1 MGIVLKQS
9 LKNTIITYIGFGIG
23 AVNTLYLYPI
33 FLGATY
39 YALTNY
45 ILSAANVI
53 MPLFAIGM
61 QNTLVKFYAQYQTE
75 KERSQ
80 FLSFTVL
87 FPLLMCIPL
96 AIIGIFFFDDILT
109 FVSKKNP
116 VVKTFILLIP
126 FIGICMAYFEIFYA
140 WARVHMHSVFGNFIK
155 EVGLRLFSLFTL
167 IGVYYNWITVVQF
180 VYVTAGIYLLALV
193 VTMFYAFYIKK
204 PVFQFV
210 IPANVKDILVYTFY
224 IILSGSVANLLLDGD
239 KIMLN
244 QYMKIE
250 NIAYY
255 SVATYIALVISV
267 PSRAM
272 HQIVYPI
279 TAKLMHE
286 NKHDELNDLYKKTSI
301 NLQIVGGFVML
312 CIFVNIE
319 QLYEMVPKDYSG
331 GIIVVFMIGLS
342 KYFDLILGNNNAI
355 IFNSKYYRAVL
366 FLGVGLVILTVVLNM
381 IFIPLYGII
390 GSAFATLLSITCYS
404 LAKLLF
410 VVKRM
415 HLYPFTK
422 QTLHSIGITFIVF
435 LLFYFWEFPVNSSV
449 SNGLRSILVL
459 VAIGLKS
466 LLVTFVY
473 TYMNYKFVVSP
484 EINQTLDKVFFK
496 FKRNK

>member
-1 MGIVLKQS
+1 MGIVLNQS
-9 LKNTIITYIGFGIG
+9 LKNTVITYIGFGIG
-23 AVNTLYLYPI
+23 GISTLFLFPPI
-33 FLGATY
+33 LGKTFY
-39 YALTNY
+39 GLSNY
-45 ILSAANVI
+45 ILSCANVI

-61 QNTLVKFYAQYQTE
+61 QNTLVKFYSQCKTE
-75 KERSQ
+75 KERNE

-87 FPLLMCIPL
+87 FPILLIVL
-96 AIIGIFFFDDILT
+96 IILIGLFFYDEISF
-109 FVSKKNP
+109 FVTKKNP
-116 VVKTFILLIP
+116 IVKDFIWLIP

-155 EVGLRLFSLFTL
+155 EVGLRLFSLIALLGIYFK
-167 IGVYYNWITVVQF
+167 WITVVDF
-180 VYVTAGIYLLALV
+180 IYLTAGIYFVAFL
-193 VTMFYAFYIKK
+193 VTMFYAFQIKR
-204 PVFQFV
+204 PVFQFTM
-210 IPANVKDILVYTFY
+210 PHNVKGILEYTSY

-244 QYMKIE
+244 QYMEIG
-250 NIAYY
+250 NIAFY

-286 NKHDELNDLYKKTSI
+286 NKHDQLNDLYKKTSI

-312 CIFVNIE
+312 CIFVNIN
-319 QLYEMVPKDYSG
+319 QLYEMMPKEYGG
-331 GIIVVFMIGLS
+331 GIMVVFMIGIS

-366 FLGVGLVILTVVLNM
+366 FLGVGLVVLTVILNM

-404 LAKLLF
+404 VAKLLF

-415 HLYPFTK
+415 NLYPFTK
-422 QTLHSIGITFIVF
+422 ETLHSIGITFVVF
-435 LLFYFWEFPVNSSV
+435 LLFYFWRFPMNPLIAIV
-449 SNGLRSILVL
+449 LKSILVT
-459 VAIGLKS
+459 I
-466 LLVTFVY
+466 VY
-473 TYMNYKFVVSP
+473 VFINYKFVISP
-484 EINQTLDKVFFK
+484 EINQAMDKVLLK
-496 FKRNK
+496 IKRNK

>member
-1 MGIVLKQS
+1 MGIVLNQS
-9 LKNTIITYIGFGIG
+9 LKNTVITYLGFGIG
-23 AVNTLYLYPI
+23 AINTLYLYPV

-39 YALTNY
+39 YAVTNY

-61 QNTLVKFYAQYQTE
+61 QNTLVKFYSQCKTE
-75 KERSQ
+75 EERGR

-87 FPLLMCIPL
+87 FPFLLCIP
-96 AIIGIFFFDDILT
+96 IGIVGLFFFDDLVY

-116 VVKTFILLIP
+116 VVQTFIWLIP
-126 FIGICMAYFEIFYA
+126 FTGLCMAYFEIFYA

-155 EVGLRLFSLFTL
+155 EVGLRLFSLFA
-167 IGVYYNWITVVQF
+167 IVGVYFNWISIVDF
-180 VYVTAGIYLLALV
+180 VYVTSGIYFLALI
-193 VTMFYAFYIKK
+193 VTMLYAFKIKR
-204 PVFQFV
+204 PNFQFY
-210 IPANVKDILVYTFY
+210 IPANVKDILEYTFY

-239 KIMLN
+239 KLMLN
-244 QYMKIE
+244 QYLVIE

-286 NKHDELNDLYKKTSI
+286 NKYEELNALYKKTSI

-312 CIFVNIE
+312 CIFVNIS
-319 QLYEMVPKDYSG
+319 QLYEIVPKEYSG

-355 IFNSKYYRAVL
+355 IFNSKYYRTVL
-366 FLGVGLVILTVVLNM
+366 FLGLFLVLITIVLNR
-381 IFIPLYGII
+381 IFIPLYGIM
-390 GSAFATLLSITCYS
+390 GCAFATLLSITLYS

-422 QTLHSIGITFIVF
+422 ETVTSLVVTAVLF
-435 LLFYFWEFPVNSSV
+435 LAFYFWEFPLYPLIGIALKSIILTVVYLYVNYKLVISKEI
-449 SNGLRSILVL
+449 NDIIDKMLLKFKLRS
-459 VAIGLKS
+459 
-466 LLVTFVY
+466 
-473 TYMNYKFVVSP
+473 
-484 EINQTLDKVFFK
+484 
-496 FKRNK
+496 

>member
-1 MGIVLKQS
+1 MGIVLNQS

-23 AVNTLYLYPI
+23 AINTLYLYPI

-75 KERSQ
+75 KERNQ

-87 FPLLMCIPL
+87 FPFLLIIPMCL
-96 AIIGIFFFDDILT
+96 LGYIFFDEIL
-109 FVSKKNP
+109 FFLSKKNGI
-116 VVKTFILLIP
+116 VKEYIWLIP
-126 FIGICMAYFEIFYA
+126 FTGICMAYFEIFYA
-140 WARVHMHSVFGNFIK
+140 WLRVHMHSVFGNFIK
-155 EVGLRLFSLFTL
+155 EVGLRLASLFLL
-167 IGVYYNWITVVQF
+167 IGVYYNWLSVEGF
-180 VYVTAGIYLLALV
+180 VYVTAVVYFLALL
-193 VTMFYAFYIKK
+193 VTMFYAFSVKK
-204 PVFQFV
+204 PHFQFA
-210 IPANVKDILVYTFY
+210 IPENTKDILVYSFY

-239 KIMLN
+239 KMILN
-244 QYMKIE
+244 QYVNIE

-312 CIFVNIE
+312 CIFVNIN
-319 QLYEMVPKDYSG
+319 QLYEIVPKEYSG
-331 GIIVVFMIGLS
+331 GIMVVFMIGLS

-366 FLGVGLVILTVVLNM
+366 FLGVGLVVLTVVLNM
-381 IFIPLYGII
+381 VFIPLYGII

-422 QTLHSIGITFIVF
+422 QNLYSLGITFVVF
-435 LLFYFWEFPVNSSV
+435 ILFYFWKFPLNP
-449 SNGLRSILVL
+449 LI
-459 VAIGLKS
+459 AIGLKS
-466 LLVTFVY
+466 ILVTIVY
-473 TYMNYKFVVSP
+473 IYLNYKFVISP
-484 EINQTLDKVFFK
+484 EINKALDNLILKIRRK
-496 FKRNK
+496 K

>member
-1 MGIVLKQS
+1 MGIVLNQS

-23 AVNTLYLYPI
+23 AINTLYLYPI

-96 AIIGIFFFDDILT
+96 AIIGLFFFDDILA

-126 FIGICMAYFEIFYA
+126 FTGLCMAYFEIFYA

-155 EVGLRLFSLFTL
+155 EVGLRLFSLITL
-167 IGVYYNWITVVQF
+167 IGVYYHWITVVQF
-180 VYVTAGIYLLALV
+180 VYVTAGIYLVALI
-193 VTMFYAFYIKK
+193 VTMFYAFYIKR

-210 IPANVKDILVYTFY
+210 IPENVKDILVYTFY

-286 NKHDELNDLYKKTSI
+286 NKHDELNALYKKTSI

-312 CIFVNIE
+312 CIFVNIN
-319 QLYEMVPKDYSG
+319 QLYELVPKDYSG
-331 GIIVVFMIGLS
+331 GITVVFMIGLS

-366 FLGVGLVILTVVLNM
+366 FLGVGLVVLTVVLNM
-381 IFIPLYGII
+381 IFIPLFGII

-422 QTLHSIGITFIVF
+422 QTLHSIGITFVVF
-435 LLFYFWEFPVNSSV
+435 LLFYFWKFPINP
-449 SNGLRSILVL
+449 II
-459 VAIGLKS
+459 AIGLKS
-466 LLVTFVY
+466 ILVTIVY
-473 TYMNYKFVVSP
+473 VFINYKFVVSP
-484 EINQTLDKVFFK
+484 EINQTLDKVLLK
-496 FKRNK
+496 IRREK

>member
-1 MGIVLKQS
+1 MGIVLNQS

-23 AVNTLYLYPI
+23 AINTLYLYPI

-96 AIIGIFFFDDILT
+96 ALIGWLFFDDILV

-126 FIGICMAYFEIFYA
+126 FTGLCMAYFEIFYA

-155 EVGLRLFSLFTL
+155 EVGLRLFSLVTL
-167 IGVYYNWITVVQF
+167 IGVYYNWITVVEF
-180 VYVTAGIYLLALV
+180 VYVTAGIYLLALII
-193 VTMFYAFYIKK
+193 TMMYAFYIKR

-210 IPANVKDILVYTFY
+210 IPSNVKDILIYTFY

-286 NKHDELNDLYKKTSI
+286 NKHDELNALYKKTSI

-312 CIFVNIE
+312 CIFVNID
-319 QLYEMVPKDYSG
+319 QLYEIVPKDYRG
-331 GIIVVFMIGLS
+331 GIAVVFMIGLS

-366 FLGVGLVILTVVLNM
+366 FLGVGLVILTIGLNM
-381 IFIPLYGII
+381 IFMPLYGIT
-390 GSAFATLLSITCYS
+390 GAAFATLLSITCYS

-422 QTLHSIGITFIVF
+422 QTLASLGITFFVF
-435 LLFYFWEFPVNSSV
+435 ILFYFWKFPLNP
-449 SNGLRSILVL
+449 L
-459 VAIGLKS
+459 VAICLKS
-466 LLVTFVY
+466 ILVTFVY
-473 TYMNYKFVVSP
+473 IYINYKFVVSP
-484 EINQTLDKVFFK
+484 EINQTLDKLLLK
-496 FKRNK
+496 IKK

>member
-1 MGIVLKQS
+1 MGIVLNQS

-23 AVNTLYLYPI
+23 GISTLFLFPPI
-33 FLGATY
+33 LGKTFY
-39 YALTNY
+39 GLSNY
-45 ILSAANVI
+45 ILSCANVI

-61 QNTLVKFYAQYQTE
+61 QNTLVKFYSQCKTE
-75 KERSQ
+75 KERNE

-87 FPLLMCIPL
+87 FPVLLIIPIL
-96 AIIGIFFFDDILT
+96 LLSLFFYDEIAF
-109 FVSKKNP
+109 FVTKKNP
-116 VVKTFILLIP
+116 IVKDYIWLIP

-155 EVGLRLFSLFTL
+155 EVGLRLFSLVAL
-167 IGVYYNWITVVQF
+167 IGIYFDWITVVDF
-180 VYVTAGIYLLALV
+180 IYLTAGIYFFAFLL
-193 VTMFYAFYIKK
+193 TMFYAFRIKK
-204 PVFQFV
+204 PVFQLAV
-210 IPANVKDILVYTFY
+210 PSNVKGILEYTSY

-244 QYMKIE
+244 QYMEIG
-250 NIAYY
+250 NIAFY

-286 NKHDELNDLYKKTSI
+286 NKHDALNDLYKKTSI

-312 CIFVNIE
+312 CIFVNID
-319 QLYEMVPKDYSG
+319 QLYDLMPKEYSG
-331 GIIVVFMIGLS
+331 GIMVVFMIGLS

-366 FLGVGLVILTVVLNM
+366 FLGVGLVFLTVVLNM

-404 LAKLLF
+404 IAKLLF

-415 HLYPFTK
+415 HLYPFTA
-422 QTLHSIGITFIVF
+422 QTLQSIGITIVVF
-435 LLFYFWEFPVNSSV
+435 LMFYFWQFPMHQ
-449 SNGLRSILVL
+449 LI
-459 VAIGLKS
+459 AIGLKS
-466 LLVTFVY
+466 ILVTIVY
-473 TYMNYKFVVSP
+473 VYINYKMVISP
-484 EINQTLDKVFFK
+484 EINQTLDKLFVK
-496 FKRNK
+496 LRLK

>member
-1 MGIVLKQS
+1 MGIVLNQS
-9 LKNTIITYIGFGIG
+9 LKNTIITYIGFGVG
-23 AVNTLYLYPI
+23 AINTLYLYPI

-39 YALTNY
+39 YAVTNY

-61 QNTLVKFYAQYQTE
+61 QNTLVKFYSQYNTE
-75 KERSQ
+75 EERER

-87 FPLLMCIPL
+87 FPILLCIPL
-96 AIIGIFFFDDILT
+96 AFIGLFFFDDLVF

-116 VVKTFILLIP
+116 IVKTFIWLIP
-126 FIGICMAYFEIFYA
+126 FTGLCMAYFEIFYA

-155 EVGLRLFSLFTL
+155 EVGLRLFSLFAL
-167 IGVYYNWITVVQF
+167 IGVYFKWITVVDF
-180 VYVTAGIYLLALV
+180 VYVTSGIYFLALV
-193 VTMFYAFYIKK
+193 ITMFYAFKIKK
-204 PVFQFV
+204 PRFQFT
-210 IPANVKDILVYTFY
+210 IPDNVKEVLEYTFY

-239 KIMLN
+239 KLMLN
-244 QYMKIE
+244 QYMVIE

-301 NLQIVGGFVML
+301 NLQVVGGFVML
-312 CIFVNIE
+312 CIFVNIN
-319 QLYEMVPKDYSG
+319 QLYELVPKEYSG
-331 GIIVVFMIGLS
+331 GISVVFMIGMS

-355 IFNSKYYRAVL
+355 IFNSKYYRMVL
-366 FLGVGLVILTVVLNM
+366 FLGLFLVFITIALNM
-381 IFIPLYGII
+381 IFIPLYGIL
-390 GSAFATLLSITCYS
+390 GSAFATLLSITLYS

-422 QTLHSIGITFIVF
+422 QTVTSLILTFILF
-435 LLFYFWEFPVNSSV
+435 LAFYFWEFPLHPIIAIGMKS
-449 SNGLRSILVL
+449 VL
-459 VAIGLKS
+459 VTIAY
-466 LLVTFVY
+466 VY
-473 TYMNYKFVVSP
+473 LNYKFKVSK
-484 EINQTLDKVFFK
+484 EINGVLASLLKKVGI
-496 FKRNK
+496 R